1 MVKILETELTICQD
15 GNLHRFCPAFGYRKA
30 RVKDIILNAQM
41 DITLHTP
48 TKLFLFPETP
58 PLESFRL
65 WWASR
70 KPRTMNDVT
79 TQKLWIPTSRGNF
92 ESVYLE
98 NILFVEAQDHYV
110 LVTIDEERQYR
121 IKSSLSA
128 FYEKNLKACEIF
140 RKISR
145 SYVVN
150 VQRIDKV
157 ENNYFIMEGNF
168 KVPIPRDR
176 KDEVLR
182 EVGVRV
188 E

>member
-1 MVKILETELTICQD
+1 MEITPSTPF
-15 GNLHRFCPAFGYRKA
+15 NLF
-30 RVKDIILNAQM
+30 Q
-41 DITLHTP
+41 
-48 TKLFLFPETP
+48 FPESP
-58 PLESFRL
+58 PFEFFAL
-65 WWASR
+65 WWTSKKSR
-70 KPRTMNDVT
+70 AMNDVT

-92 ESVYLE
+92 ESGYLE
-98 NILFVEAQDHYV
+98 NILFVEAQDQYV
-110 LVTIDEERQYR
+110 LITVNEERQYR
-121 IKSSLSA
+121 LKSSLSA
-128 FYEKNLKACEIF
+128 FYEKNLKAVEIF

-157 ENNYFIMEGNF
+157 ENNYFIMESNL

-182 EVGVRV
+182 EVGVRA